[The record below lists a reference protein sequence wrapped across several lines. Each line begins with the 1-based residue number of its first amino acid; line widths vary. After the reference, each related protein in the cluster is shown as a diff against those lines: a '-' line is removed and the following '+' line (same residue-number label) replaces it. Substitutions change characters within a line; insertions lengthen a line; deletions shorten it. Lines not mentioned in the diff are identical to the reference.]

1 MRTWK
6 EIIKEATAAEIRR
19 AGEAALRDE
28 KTKNRK
34 ISAVEKAKK
43 RQEYIDL
50 AKQREDRKA
59 AYFDWVKGNAE
70 QNKKDRIEKLRQ
82 TGVQKNVD
90 KAKASIS
97 GIKTQ
102 QISDKEGDATA
113 YSKAI
118 GNVGSA
124 AAGVGGA
131 IVYGVKAGLAK
142 RKADAARKAEAQT
155 PDKPNIPE
163 KKPRTGGILGG
174 RPPAPKP
181 ATPGTGAPS
190 SVSAPKPTTPTAP
203 ATRPLGPSGPTG
215 PAAMKP
221 KGPTGP
227 TGPAAMKPKGPKGPK
242 GPGGMRTEEYSNWRE
257 EFLYEVETEKTN
269 TKGKKKDIVDVMKGK
284 NKIDL
289 NPNEGQ
295 VKESIDLTDTSQK
308 QQIQQQQVQT
318 RNQTMFQKK
327 QQSLQQKFQQISNQ
341 KLSLTKQGKLA
352 LPGTH
357 TEAYDDETFR
367 QHSRETFVTHKPSST
382 RAKTLKVLEKMKE
395 LNKDVNVKKKKK
407 IKLKEEGPVL
417 SVGRGEKLSVERGGG
432 LTQRGRDKYNRATGS
447 NLQAPVT
454 GDVKPGSKAAQRRK
468 NFCSR
473 SRSWDGERG
482 LAARRRWKC

>member
-6 EIIKEATAAEIRR
+6 EIIKEATDAEIRR

-28 KTKNRK
+28 KMKNRK
-34 ISAVEKAKK
+34 IRADELAKK
-43 RQEYIDL
+43 RQEYMDL
-50 AKQREDRKA
+50 AKRREDRKTD
-59 AYFDWVKGNAE
+59 YFDWVKGNAE

-82 TGVQKNVD
+82 KGVQQNVD

-142 RKADAARKAEAQT
+142 RKADAARKAEAQP

-181 ATPGTGAPS
+181 ATPGTGAP
-190 SVSAPKPTTPTAP
+190 K
-203 ATRPLGPSGPTG
+203 PTG
-215 PAAMKP
+215 PVRPSIGNVTGPASNP
-221 KGPTGP
+221 KRPNPPAKPTGP
-227 TGPAAMKPKGPKGPK
+227 VRPSIGNVTGPASNPKRP
-242 GPGGMRTEEYSNWRE
+242 RNESFSNWRE
-257 EFLYEVETEKTN
+257 EFLYEVETEKKN
-269 TKGKKKDIVDVMKGK
+269 TKGKKKDIVDVMPKNAT

-318 RNQTMFQKK
+318 RNQTMLQKK
-327 QQSLQQKFQQISNQ
+327 QQSLQQKNQQISNQ
-341 KLSLTKQGKLA
+341 KLSLVKQGKLA

-357 TEAYDDETFR
+357 AEAYDDETFR
-367 QHSRETFVTHKPSST
+367 QHSRETFVTHEPSST

-395 LNKDVNVKKKKK
+395 LNKDVKVKKKKKK

-432 LTQRGRDKYNRATGS
+432 LTQKGRDKYNRATGS
-447 NLQAPVT
+447 NLKAPVT

-473 SRSWDGERG
+473 SRSWKGERG

>member
-6 EIIKEATAAEIRR
+6 EIIKEATDAEIRR

-28 KTKNRK
+28 KMKNRK
-34 ISAVEKAKK
+34 IRADELAKK
-43 RQEYIDL
+43 RQEYMDL
-50 AKQREDRKA
+50 AKRREDRKTD
-59 AYFDWVKGNAE
+59 YFDWVKGNAE

-82 TGVQKNVD
+82 KGVQQNVD

-131 IVYGVKAGLAK
+131 VAYGVKAVLAK

-181 ATPGTGAPS
+181 ATPGTGAAKSTGPVRPS
-190 SVSAPKPTTPTAP
+190 IGNV
-203 ATRPLGPSGPTG
+203 TG
-215 PAAMKP
+215 PASNP
-221 KGPTGP
+221 KRPNPPAKSTGP
-227 TGPAAMKPKGPKGPK
+227 VRPSIGNVTGPASNPKRP
-242 GPGGMRTEEYSNWRE
+242 RNESFSNWRE
-257 EFLYEVETEKTN
+257 EFLYEVDTEKTN
-269 TKGKKKDIVDVMKGK
+269 TKGKKKDIVDVMPKNAT

-318 RNQTMFQKK
+318 RNQTMLQKK

-341 KLSLTKQGKLA
+341 KLSLVKQGKLA

-357 TEAYDDETFR
+357 AEAYDDETFR
-367 QHSRETFVTHKPSST
+367 QHSRETFVTHKPIST
-382 RAKTLKVLEKMKE
+382 RARTLKVLEKMKE
-395 LNKDVNVKKKKK
+395 LNKDVKVKKKKK

-432 LTQRGRDKYNRATGS
+432 LTQKGRDKYNRATGS
-447 NLQAPVT
+447 NLKAPVT

-473 SRSWDGERG
+473 SRSWKGERG

>member
-28 KTKNRK
+28 KMKNRK
-34 ISAVEKAKK
+34 ISAGEKAKK

-102 QISDKEGDATA
+102 QISDKDGDATA

-181 ATPGTGAPS
+181 ATPGTGA
-190 SVSAPKPTTPTAP
+190 AK
-203 ATRPLGPSGPTG
+203 PTG
-215 PAAMKP
+215 PVRPSIGNVTGPASNP
-221 KGPTGP
+221 KRPNPPAKPTGP
-227 TGPAAMKPKGPKGPK
+227 VRPSIGNVTGPASNPKRP
-242 GPGGMRTEEYSNWRE
+242 RNESFSNWRE
-257 EFLYEVETEKTN
+257 EFLYEVDTENTN

-284 NKIDL
+284 NEIDL

-318 RNQTMFQKK
+318 RNQTMLQKK
-327 QQSLQQKFQQISNQ
+327 QQSLQQKNQQISNQ
-341 KLSLTKQGKLA
+341 KLSLVKQGKLA

-357 TEAYDDETFR
+357 AEAYDDETFR
-367 QHSRETFVTHKPSST
+367 QHSRETFVTHEPSST

-395 LNKDVNVKKKKK
+395 LNKDVKVKKKKK

-432 LTQRGRDKYNRATGS
+432 LTQKGRDKYNRATGS
-447 NLQAPVT
+447 NLKAPVT

-473 SRSWDGERG
+473 SRSWKGERG

>member
-28 KTKNRK
+28 RMKNRK
-34 ISAVEKAKK
+34 ISADEKAKK

-50 AKQREDRKA
+50 AKQREDRKT
-59 AYFDWVKGNAE
+59 AYFDWVKSNAE

-82 TGVQKNVD
+82 SGVQQNVD

-102 QISDKEGDATA
+102 QISDKDKDATA

-131 IVYGVKAGLAK
+131 VAYGVKAALAK

-163 KKPRTGGILGG
+163 KKLRKGGILGG

-181 ATPGTGAPS
+181 ATPGTGASS
-190 SVSAPKPTTPTAP
+190 SVSTPKPTTPTAP
-203 ATRPLGPSGPTG
+203 ATRPFGPSGPTGPAAMKPKGPTGPTGPAAMKPKGPTGPTG

-257 EFLYEVETEKTN
+257 EFLYEVDTEKTN

-295 VKESIDLTDTSQK
+295 VKESIEKEPIEKENTGMDVK
-308 QQIQQQQVQT
+308 
-318 RNQTMFQKK
+318 KK
-327 QQSLQQKFQQISNQ
+327 QQLTQQIALQ
-341 KLSLTKQGKLA
+341 KKIQMAKLTQ
-352 LPGTH
+352 
-357 TEAYDDETFR
+357 
-367 QHSRETFVTHKPSST
+367 
-382 RAKTLKVLEKMKE
+382 
-395 LNKDVNVKKKKK
+395 LNKGIPLESYEFEGNIID
-407 IKLKEEGPVL
+407 EEGPVL

-432 LTQRGRDKYNRATGS
+432 LTQKGRDKYNRATGS

-473 SRSWDGERG
+473 SRSWKGERG

>member
-28 KTKNRK
+28 KMKNRK
-34 ISAVEKAKK
+34 ISTDEKAKK

-181 ATPGTGAPS
+181 ATPGTGAP
-190 SVSAPKPTTPTAP
+190 K
-203 ATRPLGPSGPTG
+203 PTG
-215 PAAMKP
+215 PVRPSIGNVTGPASNP
-221 KGPTGP
+221 KRPNPPAKPTGP
-227 TGPAAMKPKGPKGPK
+227 VRPSIGNVTGPASNPKRPR
-242 GPGGMRTEEYSNWRE
+242 GMRTEEYSNWRE
-257 EFLYEVETEKTN
+257 EFLYEVDTEKTN
-269 TKGKKKDIVDVMKGK
+269 TKGKKKNIVDVMKGK

-295 VKESIDLTDTSQK
+295 VKESIEKEPIEKENTGMDVK
-308 QQIQQQQVQT
+308 
-318 RNQTMFQKK
+318 KK
-327 QQSLQQKFQQISNQ
+327 QQLTQQIALQ
-341 KLSLTKQGKLA
+341 KKIQMAKLTQ
-352 LPGTH
+352 
-357 TEAYDDETFR
+357 
-367 QHSRETFVTHKPSST
+367 
-382 RAKTLKVLEKMKE
+382 
-395 LNKDVNVKKKKK
+395 LNKGIPLESYEFEGNIID
-407 IKLKEEGPVL
+407 EEGPVL

-432 LTQRGRDKYNRATGS
+432 LTQKGRDKYNRATGS

-473 SRSWDGERG
+473 SRSWKGERG

>member
-28 KTKNRK
+28 KMKNRK
-34 ISAVEKAKK
+34 ISAGEKEKK
-43 RQEYIDL
+43 RQEYINL

-59 AYFDWVKGNAE
+59 AYFDWVKSNAE

-131 IVYGVKAGLAK
+131 VAYGVKAALAK
-142 RKADAARKAEAQT
+142 RKADAERKAEAQT
-155 PDKPNIPE
+155 PNKPNIPE
-163 KKPRTGGILGG
+163 KKLRKGGILGG
-174 RPPAPKP
+174 RPPAPRP
-181 ATPGTGAPS
+181 ATPGTGVPRPAAPRLGGAPTPKLLPPSGGAPES
-190 SVSAPKPTTPTAP
+190 SRGPKPTS
-203 ATRPLGPSGPTG
+203 LGQRARQNPELKKRMI
-215 PAAMKP
+215 AQ
-221 KGPTGP
+221 
-227 TGPAAMKPKGPKGPK
+227 
-242 GPGGMRTEEYSNWRE
+242 RNEEYSNWRE
-257 EFLYEVETEKTN
+257 EFLYEVDTEKTN
-269 TKGKKKDIVDVMKGK
+269 TKEKKKDIVDVMKGK
-284 NKIDL
+284 NKIEL
-289 NPNEGQ
+289 NPKEGQ
-295 VKESIDLTDTSQK
+295 MKESIETENTGMDVK
-308 QQIQQQQVQT
+308 
-318 RNQTMFQKK
+318 KK
-327 QQSLQQKFQQISNQ
+327 QQQTQQIALQ
-341 KLSLTKQGKLA
+341 KKIQMAKLTQ
-352 LPGTH
+352 
-357 TEAYDDETFR
+357 
-367 QHSRETFVTHKPSST
+367 
-382 RAKTLKVLEKMKE
+382 
-395 LNKDVNVKKKKK
+395 LNKGIPLESYELEGNSID
-407 IKLKEEGPVL
+407 EEGPVL

-432 LTQRGRDKYNRATGS
+432 LTQKGRDKYNRATGS

-473 SRSWDGERG
+473 SRSWKGERG

>member
-28 KTKNRK
+28 KMKNRK
-34 ISAVEKAKK
+34 ISAGEKEKK
-43 RQEYIDL
+43 RQEYINL

-59 AYFDWVKGNAE
+59 AYFDWVKSNAE

-131 IVYGVKAGLAK
+131 IVYGVKAVLAK

-181 ATPGTGAPS
+181 ATPGTGAP
-190 SVSAPKPTTPTAP
+190 K
-203 ATRPLGPSGPTG
+203 PTG
-215 PAAMKP
+215 PVRP
-221 KGPTGP
+221 SIGNV
-227 TGPAAMKPKGPKGPK
+227 TGPASNPKRP
-242 GPGGMRTEEYSNWRE
+242 RNESFSNWRE
-257 EFLYEVETEKTN
+257 EFLYEVETEKKN
-269 TKGKKKDIVDVMKGK
+269 TKGKKKDIVDVMPKNAT

-295 VKESIDLTDTSQK
+295 VKESI
-308 QQIQQQQVQT
+308 
-318 RNQTMFQKK
+318 
-327 QQSLQQKFQQISNQ
+327 
-341 KLSLTKQGKLA
+341 
-352 LPGTH
+352 
-357 TEAYDDETFR
+357 
-367 QHSRETFVTHKPSST
+367 
-382 RAKTLKVLEKMKE
+382 EKEPIEKE
-395 LNKDVNVKKKKK
+395 NTGMNVKKKQQLTQQIALQKK
-407 IKLKEEGPVL
+407 IQMAKLTQLNKGIPLESYEFEGNIIDEEGPVL

-432 LTQRGRDKYNRATGS
+432 LTQKGRDKYNRATGS
-447 NLQAPVT
+447 NLKAPVT

-473 SRSWDGERG
+473 SRSWKGERG